1 MEKKRVENSSGKITD
16 KCRHVRFRWS
26 VFFYLRFWYGKRIKQ
41 PLQKKTRKE
50 KKQQFVFKS
59 GTKTEWLQAI
69 YHLTCAFLVS
79 STHAKSP
86 FKEANEMIFGNC
98 GDMTAIETQKNET
111 ENLWQTDVKIA
122 RSQIFAGN
130 SIFKEGL
137 DIKQVHKKLSQS
149 VTSCSFRVLR
159 ERFDYLNS
167 LYPCDYL
174 AVSQTRKIP
183 SGKKVGDCRVQ
194 DP

>member
-1 MEKKRVENSSGKITD
+1 MVSGEKRVENSSGKITD
-16 KCRHVRFRWS
+16 KYRHVRFRWS
-26 VFFYLRFWYGKRIKQ
+26 FFFLFALLVRQENKAAVTKENT
-41 PLQKKTRKE
+41 QKKKNH
-50 KKQQFVFKS
+50 S
-59 GTKTEWLQAI
+59 L
-69 YHLTCAFLVS
+69 FLS
-79 STHAKSP
+79 LGQG
-86 FKEANEMIFGNC
+86 EDN
-98 GDMTAIETQKNET
+98 
-111 ENLWQTDVKIA
+111 KIPNF
-122 RSQIFAGN
+122 RN

-183 SGKKVGDCRVQ
+183 SGKKAGDCRVQ

>member
-1 MEKKRVENSSGKITD
+1 MR
-16 KCRHVRFRWS
+16 
-26 VFFYLRFWYGKRIKQ
+26 YLRFWYGKRIKQ
-41 PLQKKTRKE
+41 PFQKKTRQQ
-50 KKQQFVFKS
+50 KKKNEQFVFKS

-79 STHAKSP
+79 STRAKSQ
-86 FKEANEMIFGNC
+86 FKESNEMIFWKSRGYDSNWDSEKWNWKPLIDWC
-98 GDMTAIETQKNET
+98 EDN
-111 ENLWQTDVKIA
+111 KIPNF
-122 RSQIFAGN
+122 RN

-194 DP
+194 DL